1 MLLSLVMRIRLHVLL
16 VSLFIMLFI
25 SLTVSLARAQ
35 PCLELKAAYLAM
47 AAILNMLV
55 KTPSETRGSALTLAP
70 RIPAFRL
77 YPGYS
82 PFT

>member
-35 PCLELKAAYLAM
+35 PCLELKVAYLAM
-47 AAILNMLV
+47 AAILNIREKSGRANYLC
-55 KTPSETRGSALTLAP
+55 ALFTARANNPKPKSGKARDLA
-70 RIPAFRL
+70 
-77 YPGYS
+77 
-82 PFT
+82 